1 MVKPVKKTQKTATA
15 VKPEVAKAAEKA
27 TGPTPRPETPGG
39 RLPGYVPP
47 PTVLTALVRRQREPN
62 GGESVSMPK
71 AVYHKLLEAL
81 FKPVFDERQ
90 YLERNADVNQGV
102 KSGAIPSA
110 LSHFVTE
117 GFWEKRLALKFP
129 VDEAWYRSFYGDVA
143 REIQFGRIRDGA
155 QHFELFGFQEG
166 RVPSKHYQ
174 VEVAEWHNLAKK
186 RAKPK

>member
-1 MVKPVKKTQKTATA
+1 MC
-15 VKPEVAKAAEKA
+15 
-27 TGPTPRPETPGG
+27 
-39 RLPGYVPP
+39 
-47 PTVLTALVRRQREPN
+47 RRQWSLPHWFAA
-62 GGESVSMPK
+62 SVNRM
-71 AVYHKLLEAL
+71 EAKVFRCRRRFTTSCL
-81 FKPVFDERQ
+81 RRFFKPVFDEHQ
-90 YLERNADVNQGV
+90 YLERNADVNKGV
-102 KSGAIPSA
+102 KSGTIPSA
-110 LSHFVTE
+110 LSHYVTE

-174 VEVAEWHNLAKK
+174 VEVAEWHDLAKK